1 MLLTENNIKA
11 ELSYAYLHAVA
22 SRAGCEAV
30 ITGRLRDSAGV
41 DAVISAKELYA
52 SDSIWTEFSIDVQL
66 KATSGDPHPD
76 EHDRFP
82 FRLELDHYDKLRH
95 TGRQTALL
103 LVVLFLPP
111 DKAQWLVH
119 SADCLISRRCAYW
132 VSLRGAPESI
142 NQTSQTV
149 YLPLANL
156 FSVEGL
162 RAVMTQVSRGD
173 LINHEL

>member
-1 MLLTENNIKA
+1 MLNITAHVLRLVKSCRVRCA
-11 ELSYAYLHAVA
+11 DRPNAVRNTLI
-22 SRAGCEAV
+22 SRTFRQGPHS
-30 ITGRLRDSAGV
+30 GPY
-41 DAVISAKELYA
+41 K
-52 SDSIWTEFSIDVQL
+52 IWTEFSIDVQL

-132 VSLRGAPESI
+132 VSLRVRTESI

-162 RAVMTQVSRGD
+162 RAVMTRVSRGD